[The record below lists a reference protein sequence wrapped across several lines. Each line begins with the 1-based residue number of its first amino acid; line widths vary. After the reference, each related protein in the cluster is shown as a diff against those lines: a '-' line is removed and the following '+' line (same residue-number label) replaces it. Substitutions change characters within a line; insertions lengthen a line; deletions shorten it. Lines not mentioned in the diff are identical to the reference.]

1 MKFTSEIEKQV
12 YNDFLGI
19 ETSAYQEII
28 HYYEMN
34 KSEIFKLPL
43 EFKLLIDI
51 RYAFSLYET
60 EDYYSFLTK
69 VDRLINVV
77 IQENIYEI
85 DEKDVFKELLYKKGI
100 AAHKVLDYDKA
111 EHIFSE
117 LVKIDKSNKSID
129 KAFVRNTIDKKRYEG
144 KILNAISIVLFFV
157 SATIIGM
164 ELLLIRTFY
173 PEWTS
178 LFEWTR
184 NGLFLLGVFVLLF
197 LEISIRYKTQRTL
210 NSLKQKNG
218 IL

>member
-19 ETSAYQEII
+19 EIKAYQEII

-43 EFKLLIDI
+43 EFKVLVDI
-51 RYAFSLYET
+51 RYAFALYET

-69 VDRLINVV
+69 VDRLINTV
-77 IQENIYEI
+77 IQENIYEV
-85 DEKDVFKELLYKKGI
+85 DDQDVFKELLYKKGT
-100 AAHKVLDYDKA
+100 AAHKVLDYYKA
-111 EHIFSE
+111 DHILSE
-117 LVKIDKSNKSID
+117 LVKIDKNNKTID
-129 KAFVRNTIDKKRYEG
+129 KAYITNAVDQKRYEG

-173 PEWTS
+173 PEWTT
-178 LFEWTR
+178 LFEWAR
-184 NGLFLLGVFVLLF
+184 NGLFLLGVGVLLF
-197 LEISIRYKTQRTL
+197 LEISIRYKTRKSL
-210 NSLKQKNG
+210 NQLKQ
-218 IL
+218 

>member
-19 ETSAYQEII
+19 EIKAYQEII

-43 EFKLLIDI
+43 EFKILVDI
-51 RYAFSLYET
+51 RYAFALYET

-69 VDRLINVV
+69 VDRLINIV

-85 DEKDVFKELLYKKGI
+85 DDQDVFKELLYKKGT
-100 AAHKVLDYDKA
+100 AAHKVLDYYKA
-111 EHIFSE
+111 DHILSE
-117 LVKIDKSNKSID
+117 LVKIDKNNKTID
-129 KAFVRNTIDKKRYEG
+129 KAYLTNAVDQKRYEG

-157 SATIIGM
+157 SATIIGI

-173 PEWTS
+173 PEWVG

-184 NGLFLLGVFVLLF
+184 NGLFLLGVGVLLF
-197 LEISIRYKTQRTL
+197 LEISIRYKTNKSL
-210 NSLKQKNG
+210 NRLKQ
-218 IL
+218 